1 MNGKGM
7 QTMRTSEEMFRL
19 ILDVAREDD
28 RIRAVV
34 LSGSR
39 ADPEVPRDRYQDYD
53 ILFLVREV
61 APFYN
66 NTAWIETTF
75 GRPAVMQMP
84 EVMTHPLLPP
94 DGDGHFTYLMLFEDG
109 NRIDLSIDNRPYI
122 DDGEPAVVLLD
133 KDGLLPKL
141 RPRKEYWHIQP
152 PDRSVYRDCCN
163 EFWWCLNNVA
173 KGIARDELPY
183 AMEMFQK
190 YVRDMLNEMVR
201 WAIGVRTGFT
211 VSAGKCGKYFKRY
224 LPESQYR
231 LYAQTYASGDY
242 TSLWAAVF
250 TACELFRLTAGEV
263 GAYFAFAYDERED
276 QNMTAYLLAVKTQ
289 WEQAGTP

>member
-1 MNGKGM
+1 
-7 QTMRTSEEMFRL
+7 MRTEQEMFSM
-19 ILDVAREDD
+19 ILDAAKADG
-28 RIRAVV
+28 RIRAVYMN
-34 LSGSR
+34 GSR
-39 ADPEVPRDRYQDYD
+39 VNPEAKHDIFQDYD
-53 ILFLVREV
+53 IAYVVTETESFREDRTWIDRFGERLYMQYPEENREYPSDV
-61 APFYN
+61 ANCYGWLIQF
-66 NTAWIETTF
+66 A
-75 GRPAVMQMP
+75 
-84 EVMTHPLLPP
+84 
-94 DGDGHFTYLMLFEDG
+94 DG
-109 NRIDLSIDNRPYI
+109 NRLDLHVQTLSWSLRAMEEDRMFRILY
-122 DDGEPAVVLLD
+122 D
-133 KDGLLPKL
+133 KDGCLAKAPEPAAEFYRVK
-141 RPRKEYWHIQP
+141 RPEESRFL
-152 PDRSVYRDCCN
+152 SVCN

>member
-1 MNGKGM
+1 
-7 QTMRTSEEMFRL
+7 MRTEQEMFSM
-19 ILDVAREDD
+19 ILDAAKADG
-28 RIRAVV
+28 RIRAVYMN
-34 LSGSR
+34 GSR
-39 ADPEVPRDRYQDYD
+39 VNPEAKHDIFQDYD
-53 ILFLVREV
+53 IAYVVTETESFREDRTWIDRFGERLYMQYPEENSEYPSDV
-61 APFYN
+61 ANCYGWLIQF
-66 NTAWIETTF
+66 A
-75 GRPAVMQMP
+75 
-84 EVMTHPLLPP
+84 
-94 DGDGHFTYLMLFEDG
+94 DG
-109 NRIDLSIDNRPYI
+109 NRLDLHVQTLSWSLRAMEEDRMFRILY
-122 DDGEPAVVLLD
+122 D
-133 KDGLLPKL
+133 KDGCLAKAPEPAAEFYRVK
-141 RPRKEYWHIQP
+141 RPEESRFL
-152 PDRSVYRDCCN
+152 SVCN

>member
-1 MNGKGM
+1 
-7 QTMRTSEEMFRL
+7 MRSEQEMFSL
-19 ILDVAREDD
+19 ILRTAKEDE
-28 RIRAVV
+28 RIRAVYMN
-34 LSGSR
+34 GSR
-39 ADPEVPRDRYQDYD
+39 TNPNAPRDIFQDYD
-53 ILFLVREV
+53 IVYVVKETRSFREDRGWIDRFGKRLFMQYPEES
-61 APFYN
+61 PFFPSDVENCYGWLIQL
-66 NTAWIETTF
+66 A
-75 GRPAVMQMP
+75 
-84 EVMTHPLLPP
+84 
-94 DGDGHFTYLMLFEDG
+94 DG
-109 NRIDLSIDNRPYI
+109 NRLDLHVQTVPY
-122 DDGEPAVVLLD
+122 AVREIRKDRLCKILLD
-133 KDGLLPKL
+133 KDGLLPAMPAPTDEDYWIK
-141 RPRKEYWHIQP
+141 RPTEAEFLA
-152 PDRSVYRDCCN
+152 VCN

-242 TSLWAAVF
+242 PSLWAAVF

-289 WEQAGTP
+289 WEQAGPP